1 MYFYWLKETFR
12 NIVSIAPLFFFGF
25 ILSWQ
30 KKKKKK
36 GRITTLLPSIKSI
49 FVREINAS
57 LSPLFYLVFREPSTL
72 LIRLIVYVTTK
83 LLRELQTIQSFFVQ
97 RFHFATLIVF
107 PCCPPGKEW
116 RLGSADEV
124 TFSRTNL
131 TYSHCHKEERNS
143 IEGCSSRIIGRQ
155 QIGQLIFKGDVED
168 EDGCEEGGVVRI
180 GTIPHPLECVI
191 RLLSRMF
198 KRERGMMERRC
209 NEQFDGH
216 WKILFGSIIS
226 QGIYPVSKSLKRTI
240 LLALF
245 SFFTSL
251 SLF

>member
-1 MYFYWLKETFR
+1 M
-12 NIVSIAPLFFFGF
+12 A
-25 ILSWQ
+25 
-30 KKKKKK
+30 KKKKEKK
-36 GRITTLLPSIKSI
+36 RKNNDSFTLDKID
-49 FVREINAS
+49 FRQRNQRQS

-168 EDGCEEGGVVRI
+168 EDGCEEGRGRKNRDN
-180 GTIPHPLECVI
+180 PPP
-191 RLLSRMF
+191 RRM
-198 KRERGMMERRC
+198 R
-209 NEQFDGH
+209 N
-216 WKILFGSIIS
+216 SIIK
-226 QGIYPVSKSLKRTI
+226 PDV
-240 LLALF
+240 
-245 SFFTSL
+245 
-251 SLF
+251 